1 MNPAAIQY
9 SRQQFTFDGRQR
21 RYLLHRPDAPD
32 GRLLIG
38 LHGATQRGSIMARSS
53 GFADLPQA
61 AGMTLVFPDAVDGIW
76 RDGRDEDD
84 DVDDVGFIEALIEQ
98 LLTTYPLRDDAIF
111 LVGAS
116 NGGFLSQR
124 LICELEGRFRA
135 VATLIATMGLRVF
148 QHTFVDTI
156 PSLYLIAGTADP
168 IIPFAG
174 GTTPNSLMA
183 SANAAILG
191 FDDLVQHWKQV
202 GGFHDCSRQRHTDT
216 DGIQIVQ
223 ALCKASNGQLLCATV
238 VEGGG
243 HQWYGRKVS
252 DDTIRQFG
260 ATTRQ
265 FKVSEDILEFF
276 RQAPPLRGHRD

>member
-1 MNPAAIQY
+1 MQPASSQY
-9 SRQQFTFDGRQR
+9 QRQQLTFDGRQR
-21 RYLLHRPDAPD
+21 RYIIHTPESPD

-38 LHGATQRGSIMARSS
+38 LHGATQRGSIMARTS

-61 AGMTLVFPDAVDGIW
+61 SGMTLVFPDAVDGLW

-84 DVDDVGFIEALIEQ
+84 DVDDVGFIEALIDQ
-98 LLTTYPLRDDAIF
+98 LLGSQPLHENAIF
-111 LVGAS
+111 LVGIS

-135 VATLIATMGLRVF
+135 VATLIATMGLRIF
-148 QHTFVDTI
+148 QQAYIDAI

-168 IIPFAG
+168 IIPFTG

-183 SANAAILG
+183 SAEASILG

-202 GGFHDCSRQRHTDT
+202 GRFHACSQQHRTDT
-216 DGIQIVQ
+216 SGLEIIQENCH
-223 ALCKASNGQLLCATV
+223 ADSGQLLRATV

-243 HQWYGRKVS
+243 HQWYGRTVS

-260 ATTRQ
+260 ATTRR
-265 FKVSEDILEFF
+265 FKVSEDILAFF
-276 RQAPPLRGHRD
+276 LQVPPLRGHRD